1 MKLVMDIQ
9 EMRPDAQ
16 DIAITE
22 DLALPWD
29 FAEWFDG
36 PTIGR
41 WVAEDVETLDWAN
54 PEVVEHL
61 RLRPGYDPK
70 ALLCLL
76 TYAYATAVF
85 ESDEI
90 QRRCDSEPEYRKL
103 AGRRAAVGGSEITR
117 FRRENR
123 GLLKWA
129 LVQFFKRAIRARL
142 GDVLLPAGL
151 KRRLLNAAVTRL
163 DLARQMDR
171 GHEGF

>member
-1 MKLVMDIQ
+1 MELE
-9 EMRPDAQ
+9 EMRAEAQ
-16 DIAITE
+16 EIPITE
-22 DLALPWD
+22 GLTLPWD
-29 FAEWFDG
+29 FGEWFDG
-36 PTIGR
+36 ATIRG
-41 WVAEDVETLDWAN
+41 WVQEDVESLDWAN
-54 PEVVEHL
+54 PEVVQHL
-61 RLRPGYDPK
+61 RSRPGYDPK

-90 QRRCDSEPEYRKL
+90 QRRCYADAEYQKL
-103 AGRRAAVGGSEITR
+103 AGRRAAIAGSELTH

-123 GLLKWA
+123 GLLKWT

-171 GHEGF
+171 GHEGL